1 MAEIRDVYSIEF
13 DASGFESA
21 VNNAIAQIEELNAA
35 TEESAAST
43 QDLNAATNN
52 LTNVLKT
59 NASGIDGLNSKR
71 DVLVRT
77 QKDLN
82 KESAAF
88 TAVGN
93 EINNTNKKIA
103 TTTGNVTTR
112 SRGLFQTY
120 LRGARNLNTV
130 RRSVSLLNGAFRA
143 LAGVSVFGL
152 ILQAAPAVISFFR
165 RLTGST
171 ESAAE
176 SNKRLAE
183 SQKTIVGEFVK
194 ETQSLNNLFG
204 ALNEANK
211 GRGDKSA
218 IIEQINK
225 QYGEYLPNVDL
236 ETAGQKELEIAY
248 RAVAAEIARGI
259 IQRRKQTIA
268 AESQEKQLNLLL
280 ERQRLEEAL
289 ANAQEK
295 VRIETEKLSTAE
307 GKRASTIGK
316 TGFAQKDLNR
326 ELETARRTQKALE
339 KSISDLDKEIETTRK
354 DLKRLDDVT
363 DEFTETL
370 ATSTKV
376 DELTGSVKRTGN
388 ASAAASKKVE
398 ILSGSIADLER
409 QLSALEK
416 QQREQTTAD
425 PEALKAIQEQIDAQR
440 KRVDEAKKILT
451 DIRGIADA
459 ENNIERLKTELIEN
473 ETERRIEQLR
483 KRAEKEIDAVIGSE
497 QQKAIQEKLIREKLF
512 RDIQEIRQKSED
524 ELLKEIKTNTD
535 KTRQILETAASDELE
550 SLVNNENAKLNIR
563 LASLERQRNAELDAI
578 ANSEQTAEQRN
589 AAVEN
594 VNKNFDRRRVEL
606 EKNTQSEIIRIQIQ
620 AIEKRIQNLEKFG
633 ESTSAERA
641 ELSKLRLELVEL
653 ERTDPTVTVDVKTE
667 DAENELSDL
676 VKKIADGTQQISDA
690 IFNALTAQVQAVAAS
705 LDDAVNRSRS
715 ALDQIRNDSENFNA
729 RQLELEKERLEK
741 LEAERARA
749 VEREKTIALTQLTI
763 NSLLAISK
771 AAAEGGAAAPFTI
784 ASTLIALLAGFAS
797 ARTAASNAFFDGTEY
812 VDPHGQFPAGRDT
825 VPARLNKGERVIT
838 TKTNRQYWDVLS
850 AIHNKR
856 IPADVLN
863 DFARG
868 YMRDG
873 SVPGIMSEVGQ
884 NIIIVPNSN
893 SNSGMEKRLERIE
906 DVLLNLPSFMPRT
919 TIKGNADGMFTVI
932 EKRRKY
938 ANFANNRAK

>member
-1 MAEIRDVYSIEF
+1 
-13 DASGFESA
+13 
-21 VNNAIAQIEELNAA
+21 
-35 TEESAAST
+35 
-43 QDLNAATNN
+43 
-52 LTNVLKT
+52 
-59 NASGIDGLNSKR
+59 
-71 DVLVRT
+71 
-77 QKDLN
+77 
-82 KESAAF
+82 
-88 TAVGN
+88 
-93 EINNTNKKIA
+93 
-103 TTTGNVTTR
+103 
-112 SRGLFQTY
+112 
-120 LRGARNLNTV
+120 
-130 RRSVSLLNGAFRA
+130 
-143 LAGVSVFGL
+143 
-152 ILQAAPAVISFFR
+152 
-165 RLTGST
+165 
-171 ESAAE
+171 
-176 SNKRLAE
+176 
-183 SQKTIVGEFVK
+183 
-194 ETQSLNNLFG
+194 
-204 ALNEANK
+204 
-211 GRGDKSA
+211 
-218 IIEQINK
+218 
-225 QYGEYLPNVDL
+225 
-236 ETAGQKELEIAY
+236 
-248 RAVAAEIARGI
+248 
-259 IQRRKQTIA
+259 
-268 AESQEKQLNLLL
+268 
-280 ERQRLEEAL
+280 
-289 ANAQEK
+289 
-295 VRIETEKLSTAE
+295 
-307 GKRASTIGK
+307 
-316 TGFAQKDLNR
+316 
-326 ELETARRTQKALE
+326 
-339 KSISDLDKEIETTRK
+339 
-354 DLKRLDDVT
+354 
-363 DEFTETL
+363 
-370 ATSTKV
+370 
-376 DELTGSVKRTGN
+376 
-388 ASAAASKKVE
+388 
-398 ILSGSIADLER
+398 
-409 QLSALEK
+409 
-416 QQREQTTAD
+416 
-425 PEALKAIQEQIDAQR
+425 
-440 KRVDEAKKILT
+440 
-451 DIRGIADA
+451 
-459 ENNIERLKTELIEN
+459 LIEN

-550 SLVNNENAKLNIR
+550 LLINTENQKLNVR
-563 LASLERQRNAELDAI
+563 LASLERERNAELDAI

-594 VNKNFDRRRVEL
+594 VNKDFDRRRVEL

-653 ERTDPTVTVDVKTE
+653 ERTDPTVSVDVKTE
-667 DAENELSDL
+667 DAETKLSDL
-676 VKKIADGTQQISDA
+676 VNQIADGTQQISDA

-729 RQLELEKERLEK
+729 RQLELEKQRLEK

-749 VEREKTIALTQLTI
+749 VEREKTIALTQLTV

-838 TKTNRQYWDVLS
+838 TQTNRQYWDVLS

-856 IPADVLN
+856 IPSDVLN

-884 NIIIVPNSN
+884 NIIIVPNAN

>member
-171 ESAAE
+171 ESATE

-211 GRGDKSA
+211 GRGDKKQIIDA
-218 IIEQINK
+218 INSRYGKYLENIN
-225 QYGEYLPNVDL
+225 L
-236 ETAGQKELEIAY
+236 EKAGQKELELAY
-248 RAVAAEIARGI
+248 RAVATEIARGI
-259 IQRRKQTIA
+259 IQR
-268 AESQEKQLNLLL
+268 EKERIGQASRERQLNLLV
-280 ERQRLEEAL
+280 ERKKLQEEL
-289 ANAQEK
+289 VDIEEQ
-295 VRIETEKLSTAE
+295 VRIGTERLNSAQ
-307 GKRASTIGK
+307 GKRASILDKNQTALKSNIQNLERQERQ
-316 TGFAQKDLNR
+316 QK
-326 ELETARRTQKALE
+326 KVE

-354 DLKRLDDVT
+354 DLDRLDDVA
-363 DEFTETL
+363 DEFAKTL
-370 ATSTKV
+370 ADSTV
-376 DELTGSVKRTGN
+376 VEDLTGSIEDTGK
-388 ASAAASKKVE
+388 ASADASKKVE

-416 QQREQTTAD
+416 QQREQTAAD
-425 PEALKAIQEQIDAQR
+425 PEALKAIQQQIDAQR

-535 KTRQILETAASDELE
+535 KNRQILETAASDELE
-550 SLVNNENAKLNIR
+550 LLVNNENAKLNIR

-594 VNKNFDRRRVEL
+594 VNKDFDRRRVEL
-606 EKNTQSEIIRIQIQ
+606 EKNTQSEIIRIQIS

-667 DAENELSDL
+667 DAETKLSDL
-676 VKKIADGTQQISDA
+676 VNQIADGTQQISDA

-729 RQLELEKERLEK
+729 RQLELEKQRLEK

-749 VEREKTIALTQLTI
+749 VEREKTIALTQLTV

-884 NIIIVPNSN
+884 NIIIVPNAN